1 MHEIISF
8 SFERKIHHAPPKPGL
23 DVWEY
28 LDVVCQQIGFYVGIN
43 RVH

>member
-1 MHEIISF
+1 MHQILSF
-8 SFERKIHHAPPKPGL
+8 SFEPKIHHGPPKPGL
-23 DVWEY
+23 NVWEY